1 MGEVSRALA
10 NHFWIIDDVISREA
24 RFHLQA
30 TVADAFRLSEEAL
43 IVIGGR
49 IAVRDREAGRLFATT
64 PWSLKSWG
72 ENINVA
78 VGGSDG
84 DVSVQVRI
92 DTKLSTTL
100 IDWGQSSDDMKRFGD
115 WLTKTPGS

>member
-1 MGEVSRALA
+1 MGLA

-24 RFHLQA
+24 QFHLQA

-84 DVSVQVRI
+84 DVSILVRI

-115 WLTKTPGS
+115 WLTKTPGPRPDR